1 MTEKLYDSDSYA
13 TEFDACVISC
23 EPCETGYKTV
33 LDKTLF
39 FPEEGGQCCDRGTLS
54 GVLTDHVSIVGD
66 TIYHY
71 TKSPFS
77 VGDTVHGVIDFSVRF
92 RNMQNHTGEHIICGV
107 AHSLY
112 GYENVGFH
120 LGADYVT
127 MDLSGPLTEEEIRYV
142 EKLSNEAVFKN
153 LSVKGFYPSEKEL
166 ETIDYRSKSD
176 ISGKIRIVTIDGVD
190 ACACCAPHV
199 KSTGEV
205 GLIKILDAIHYKG
218 GMRLNILC
226 GFDALFDYEERFKIN
241 VALSNMLSTPQSDVV
256 GAVERLLEENN
267 ALKQKISQKSRKIV
281 DMYVDAVSHSQESI
295 IVFEEDLD
303 ANMMRILAN
312 KIKEK
317 TDKLSAVLTGN
328 DETGYKYIITS
339 SHVDLKSHLADM
351 NTSLSGRGGGSSQ
364 MIQGSFESTRANIE
378 NYLKGI
384 L

>member
-1 MTEKLYDSDSYA
+1 MTVKLYDSDSYA
-13 TEFDACVISC
+13 TEFDACVLSC
-23 EPCETGYKTV
+23 TPCDNGFETV

-39 FPEEGGQCCDRGTLS
+39 FPEEGGQCCDKGTLS
-54 GVLTDHVSIVGD
+54 DVCVDHVSIVDD

-71 TKSPFS
+71 TKTPFS

-92 RNMQNHTGEHIICGV
+92 RNMQNHTGEHIICGI

-120 LGADYVT
+120 LGSDYVT
-127 MDLSGPLTEEEIRYV
+127 MDLSGPLTEDEIRDA
-142 EKLSNEAVFKN
+142 EKLANEAVFKN
-153 LSVKGFYPSEKEL
+153 LSVKGFYPSEEEL
-166 ETIDYRSKSD
+166 DSIEYRSKSD
-176 ISGKIRIVTIDGVD
+176 ISGKIRIVTIDETD
-190 ACACCAPHV
+190 SCACCAPHV

-267 ALKQKISQKSRKIV
+267 ALKQKLSEKSKKIV
-281 DMYVDAVSHSQESI
+281 DMYADSVSHSDESI
-295 IVFEEDLD
+295 IVFEQDLD
-303 ANMMRILAN
+303 ANMMRFLAN

-317 TDKLSAVLTGN
+317 TNKLSAVLTGN
-328 DETGYKYIITS
+328 DETGYRYIITS
-339 SHVDLKSHLADM
+339 SNVDLKANLSDM
-351 NTSLSGRGGGSSQ
+351 NSALSGRGGGSSQ
-364 MIQGSFESTRANIE
+364 MIQGNFEATREKIE

>member
-1 MTEKLYDSDSYA
+1 MTGKLYDINSYA

-23 EPCETGYKTV
+23 TPCDRGYETV

-54 GVLTDHVSIVGD
+54 DVQVDHVSIEGD

-71 TKSPFS
+71 TKSPFA

-153 LSVKGFYPSEKEL
+153 LSVEGFYPTEEEL
-166 ETIDYRSKSD
+166 KTIDYRSKGD

-199 KSTGEV
+199 KNTGEV

-226 GFDALFDYEERFKIN
+226 GFDALFDYENRFKMN
-241 VALSNMLSTPQSDVV
+241 ALLSNMLSSPQSEVV
-256 GAVERLLEENN
+256 EAVQRLLDENN
-267 ALKQKISQKSRKIV
+267 ELKQKLSLKSRKII
-281 DMYVDAVSHSQESI
+281 DLYADSIPDSTESI
-295 IVFEEDLD
+295 ILFEEDLD

-312 KIKEK
+312 RIKEK
-317 TDKLSAVLTGN
+317 TKKLAAVLTGS

-339 SHVDLKSHLADM
+339 SDVDLKAYLSDM
-351 NTSLSGRGGGSSQ
+351 NNALSGRGGGSKE
-364 MIQGSFESTRANIE
+364 MIQGSFEATKENIE
-378 NYLKGI
+378 KYLKDI
-384 L
+384 